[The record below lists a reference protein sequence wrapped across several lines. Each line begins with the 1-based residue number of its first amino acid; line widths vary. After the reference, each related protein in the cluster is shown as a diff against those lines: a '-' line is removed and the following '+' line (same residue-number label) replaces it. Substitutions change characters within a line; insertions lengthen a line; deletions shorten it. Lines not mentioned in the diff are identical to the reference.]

1 MLWGSRAAH
10 WVSLSPFAMDAWYH
24 VLVFTSG
31 FYRAYKTLRVSLRS
45 VHLLSLVVALDLVCG
60 TLAFYVFGTRCLSPC
75 LSVYSTKV
83 MARCSPLSEIA
94 TANVA
99 EAKNP
104 DVVDSLA
111 GVAQAI
117 GGGEMLGD
125 SDGESHALSAGR
137 SDDSADGGASD
148 DENSRMY
155 YFGALTITLGKIKEM
170 VEKGYFAESE
180 ARAPRAE
187 AVPEPNNDDVVVYED
202 FFDTGLC
209 MSPHPAL
216 ADILLH
222 FQAQLHYLTPN
233 AIAQLSKYFWAI
245 GSFRGRALK

>member
-1 MLWGSRAAH
+1 VEVWVYMLWGSRAAH
-10 WVSLSPFAMDAWYH
+10 WVSLSPFAMDAWYR

-45 VHLLSLVVALDLVCG
+45 AHLLSLVVALDLVCG

-111 GVAQAI
+111 GVA
-117 GGGEMLGD
+117 
-125 SDGESHALSAGR
+125 
-137 SDDSADGGASD
+137 
-148 DENSRMY
+148 
-155 YFGALTITLGKIKEM
+155 
-170 VEKGYFAESE
+170 
-180 ARAPRAE
+180 
-187 AVPEPNNDDVVVYED
+187 
-202 FFDTGLC
+202 
-209 MSPHPAL
+209 
-216 ADILLH
+216 
-222 FQAQLHYLTPN
+222 
-233 AIAQLSKYFWAI
+233 
-245 GSFRGRALK
+245 